1 MPSSDDSPDVS
12 NASRLHTFWD
22 LRSGVADD
30 GLSRNAATFVAV
42 TVVFAAI
49 YAYDSLVL
57 PVDAPL
63 VAGWRPTVVDLLFA
77 TSLAGFTLFVVVPLW
92 TDRERTARYWS
103 RLRQNRLAVVS
114 FGYLLVVFV
123 LGLVGPILFD
133 SVADPAR
140 ILQPPVG
147 FGASEYIVSNCVG
160 PTTDGLCRGSLQH
173 PLGTGPYGRD
183 MFTLVVEGMRVAVVI
198 GFVTSMFVV
207 PIATIVGVSAGYLG
221 GWVDTLTMRYV
232 DIQQTLPAF
241 IVYLIAIYVFGRSLF
256 LFLLVFGLLGWG
268 GVARVVRSEVLSL
281 REEPFVVA
289 ARSAG
294 VKRWGIVRHH
304 ILPHVRET
312 VVVAATRQI
321 PLLVL
326 VEAAI
331 SFMNLNDMTLLSWG
345 ETIARGTQ
353 GAATVTWW
361 VSTVPV
367 VFLTLTVVSLSV
379 FGDALQDV
387 LDA

>member
-1 MPSSDDSPDVS
+1 MPPSDDSSDLS
-12 NASRLHTFWD
+12 NTPRFPRLRG
-22 LRSGVADD
+22 LRPGFGADD
-30 GLSRNAATFVAV
+30 PSRNTAAFVAT
-42 TVVFAAI
+42 TVVLVAV

-57 PVDAPL
+57 SADAPL

-77 TSLAGFTLFVVVPLW
+77 TSLAGFALFVVAPLW

-123 LGLVGPILFD
+123 LGLVGPLVFD
-133 SVADPAR
+133 SAADPAR
-140 ILQPPVG
+140 VLQPPVG

-160 PTTDGLCRGSLQH
+160 PTTQGLCRGSLRH

-183 MFTLVVEGMRVAVVI
+183 MFSLVVEGMRVAVVI

-207 PIATIVGVSAGYLG
+207 PIATVVGVSAGYLG

-241 IVYLIAIYVFGRSLF
+241 VVYLIAIYVFGRSLF

-294 VKRWGIVRHH
+294 VKRWNIVRHH

-353 GAATVTWW
+353 GTPTVTWW
-361 VSTVPV
+361 VSTIPV

>member
-1 MPSSDDSPDVS
+1 MPASDDSSDVS
-12 NASRLHTFWD
+12 CSSRLQG
-22 LRSGVADD
+22 LLSGFDSD
-30 GLSRNAATFVAV
+30 GLPWNTA
-42 TVVFAAI
+42 VFAAATAVFITI
-49 YAYDSLVL
+49 YAYDLLVH
-57 PVDAPL
+57 PPDAPL
-63 VAGWRPTVVDLLFA
+63 VASWRPTAVDLLFA
-77 TSLAGFTLFVVVPLW
+77 ISLVGFAVFVVAPLR
-92 TDRERTARYWS
+92 TDRERTARYWG

-114 FGYLLVVFV
+114 SAYLLVVFV
-123 LGLVGPILFD
+123 FGTVGPFLFD
-133 SVADPAR
+133 SAANPTR

-147 FGASEYIVSNCVG
+147 FSASSYIVSDCVG
-160 PTTDGLCRGSLQH
+160 PTTDLLCHGSFRH
-173 PLGTGPYGRD
+173 PLGTGTYGRD
-183 MFTLVVEGMRVAVVI
+183 MFTLVVEGMRVTVVI

-207 PIATIVGVSAGYLG
+207 PIATVVGVSAGYLG

-241 IVYLIAIYVFGRSLF
+241 VVYLIAIYVFGRSLF

-281 REEPFVVA
+281 REEPFVTV

-294 VKRWGIVRHH
+294 VKRWNIVRHH

-353 GAATVTWW
+353 GAPTVTWW

-367 VFLTLTVVSLSV
+367 VFLTLTVVALSV